1 MSMYEDIRKRHR
13 HVFSRSLCYW
23 SGKVIEGGLSRRN
36 YVVSSSQERGYV
48 GHAHK
53 PVDILSMSCIS
64 RRPRT

>member
-1 MSMYEDIRKRHR
+1 MK
-13 HVFSRSLCYW
+13 VFRSIIVMFSLSDLHAIGLVKW
-23 SGKVIEGGLSRRN
+23 LKGGLSRRN
-36 YVVSSSQERGYV
+36 SVVSSSQERGHV